1 MDIIKAIM
9 GLLLGLLFLGLILRI
24 AYPILVF
31 VGILFLF
38 TVLRSMFT
46 ARTYQSN
53 QRESY
58 QRPNNQQQ
66 TKSRSNSDVIDAEYT
81 EEEVD

>member
-1 MDIIKAIM
+1 MDIIKAVI

-24 AYPILVF
+24 AYPILIF

-38 TVLRSMFT
+38 TVLRAMFT
-46 ARTYQSN
+46 TRSYQSN
-53 QRESY
+53 QRESQ
-58 QRPNNQQQ
+58 QRSNSQQRS
-66 TKSRSNSDVIDAEYT
+66 SRSSSDVIDAEYT